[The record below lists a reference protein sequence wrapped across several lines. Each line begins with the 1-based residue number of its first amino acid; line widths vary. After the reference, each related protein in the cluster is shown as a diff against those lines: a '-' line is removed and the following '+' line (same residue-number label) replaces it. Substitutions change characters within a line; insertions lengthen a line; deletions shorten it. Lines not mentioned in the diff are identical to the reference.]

1 MTILLLDTRL
11 DKHYLGETVAEAVA
25 ATGRVKINFAMRR
38 VEIDGQ
44 QDNVSFGHD
53 YSHDQFVH
61 EAYSRALQ
69 LLRRR
74 GFAVFTEHK

>member
-11 DKHYLGETVAEAVA
+11 DKHYLGETVAEVVA
-25 ATGRVKINFAMRR
+25 ATGRVKINVDLRR

-44 QDNVSFGHD
+44 QDTVSFGRD
-53 YSHDQFVH
+53 YSYDELIR
-61 EAYSRALQ
+61 EAYSRGLQ

>member
-1 MTILLLDTRL
+1 MTILLLDPRL

-25 ATGRVKINFAMRR
+25 ATGRVKINVDLRR
-38 VEIDGQ
+38 VEIDGR
-44 QDNVSFGHD
+44 QDGVSFSHD
-53 YSHDQFVH
+53 YSYDEFIR
-61 EAYSRALQ
+61 EAYSRALR

>member
-25 ATGRVKINFAMRR
+25 ATGRVKINVDMRR
-38 VEIDGQ
+38 VEIDGR
-44 QDNVSFGHD
+44 QDSVSFGHD
-53 YSHDQFVH
+53 YSHEEFIR